1 MRMTIFNELRW
12 REIQQQGHADGR
24 DIRMIG
30 DEITELRE
38 EREQYFTEMKET
50 GEDNERLQR
59 ENEELH
65 TERDDLFSKSEELHA
80 ENTALSNRLSD
91 LMADQDEV
99 LREQNEREE
108 TISTL
113 RLQLAEATQERDH
126 AVGDG
131 ARLASR
137 LEEVRGSWNQTV
149 RENDDLTRARDQAVK
164 ERDHLQANLTT
175 EIVMLSNQH
184 TDLHDIV
191 STLRMQLADATQ
203 EIGRLRCTIDAM
215 ELKEM
220 LS

>member
-12 REIQQQGHADGR
+12 REIQQQGPAAGR
-24 DIRMIG
+24 DLLMLSE
-30 DEITELRE
+30 EIAELRE
-38 EREQYFTEMKET
+38 EIEQLFIAAEDAKE
-50 GEDNERLQR
+50 ESERLQR
-59 ENEELH
+59 EHDGL
-65 TERDDLFSKSEELHA
+65 RDEWNDLFGENEDLHA
-80 ENTALSNRLSD
+80 KNNELSNRLSD
-91 LMADQDEV
+91 MTAEQGNQLN
-99 LREQNEREE
+99 EQNELEE

-113 RLQLAEATQERDH
+113 RLQLAEAIQERDC

-131 ARLASR
+131 ARLVGR
-137 LEEVRGSWNQTV
+137 LEELRGSWNQTI
-149 RENDDLTRARDQAVK
+149 RENDNLTRAWDQAVK
-164 ERDHLQANLTT
+164 ERDALLANLTT

-203 EIGRLRCTIDAM
+203 EIGCLRCTIDAM

>member
-50 GEDNERLQR
+50 GEENERLQR
-59 ENEELH
+59 ENEDLH
-65 TERDDLFSKSEELHA
+65 TERDDLFGKSEDLHS

-91 LMADQDEV
+91 LMEDQDEV
-99 LREQNEREE
+99 LREQNEREDV
-108 TISTL
+108 ISTL
-113 RLQLAEATQERDH
+113 RLQLAEAVQDQNR
-126 AVGDG
+126 AVVDG
-131 ARLASR
+131 ARLSGE
-137 LEEVRGSWNQTV
+137 LDEVRGLWDQTI
-149 RENDDLTRARDQAVK
+149 RENTDLTMARDQAVK
-164 ERDHLQANLTT
+164 ERDALQADLMT

-191 STLRMQLADATQ
+191 STLRMQLTDATQ